1 MNPLLVCLVAGYLLA
16 EFWLVP
22 LRPAADRRHPGP
34 LLRDAAIVVV
44 ALAVV
49 CLPFGP
55 TAIWPLLAGLAVAR
69 AAIDLAAAGL
79 ARRPGFLRQGEL
91 WLFLGAQTLMLLAIA
106 AGWRWL
112 GAGATAGS
120 SLVPAPV
127 VPRWAQVVWT
137 AGSLAL
143 VTRGG
148 LVLVDRTLRQ
158 VPVLSATGDN
168 LRTGR
173 IIGVLERLLV
183 FFLVVQGEWGA
194 VGLVVAAKSIIRFKD
209 LEQRHFAEY
218 YLIGTLTSLLVAGV
232 AGGITRV
239 ILRSF

>member
-1 MNPLLVCLVAGYLLA
+1 MSPLLLCLVAGHLLA
-16 EFWLVP
+16 EFGL
-22 LRPAADRRHPGP
+22 LPGRGSATRNRVVS
-34 LLRDAAIVVV
+34 LLRQIAIV
-44 ALAVV
+44 AVTLGAV
-49 CLPFGP
+49 CVPFGL
-55 TAIWPLLAGLAVAR
+55 AALWPLLVGLAVAR
-69 AAIDLAAAGL
+69 AAIAGVASRV

-91 WLFLGAQTLMLLAIA
+91 WLFLAEQALHLLVIA

-112 GAGATAGS
+112 AAAATTGS
-120 SLVPAPV
+120 PLVPAAL
-127 VPRWAQVVWT
+127 VPLWTQVVWV

-209 LEQRHFAEY
+209 LDQRNFAEY
-218 YLIGTLTSLLVAGV
+218 YLIGTLTSLLLAGV
-232 AGGITRV
+232 AGGLARF
-239 ILRSF
+239 ILRSL

>member
-1 MNPLLVCLVAGYLLA
+1 MSPLLLCLVAGHFLA
-16 EFWLVP
+16 EFGLLTALP
-22 LRPAADRRHPGP
+22 SAARNRLGA
-34 LLRDAAIVVV
+34 LLRRVAVVAFTLGVVCVPFGLAALWPMLA

-49 CLPFGP
+49 QTG
-55 TAIWPLLAGLAVAR
+55 IDVVATR
-69 AAIDLAAAGL
+69 WV
-79 ARRPGFLRQGEL
+79 RRPGFLRQGEL
-91 WLFLGAQTLMLLAIA
+91 WVFLGAQALHLLAVA

-112 GAGATAGS
+112 GTGATTGS
-120 SLVPAPV
+120 SLVPAAM
-127 VPRWAQVVWT
+127 VPLWTQVVWI
-137 AGSLAL
+137 AGSVAL

-183 FFLVVQGEWGA
+183 FFLVAQGEWGA

-209 LEQRHFAEY
+209 LEQRNFAEY
-218 YLIGTLTSLLVAGV
+218 YLIGTLTSLLLAGL
-232 AGGITRV
+232 AGGLARFL
-239 ILRSF
+239 LRTL

>member
-22 LRPAADRRHPGP
+22 AGAAVRNRSLAVLRHIA
-34 LLRDAAIVVV
+34 VVV
-44 ALAVV
+44 VTLGVV
-49 CLPFGP
+49 CLPFGI
-55 TAIWPLLAGLAVAR
+55 AALWPLLLALGIVH
-69 AAIDLAAAGL
+69 AAIELGAARL
-79 ARRPGFLRQGEL
+79 VHRPGFLRQGEL
-91 WLFLGAQTLMLLAIA
+91 WVFLVVQALQLLAIA
-106 AGWRWL
+106 AAWRWL
-112 GAGATAGS
+112 AADATVGS
-120 SLVPAPV
+120 ELVPAAMVRP
-127 VPRWAQVVWT
+127 WTQVAWVI
-137 AGSLAL
+137 GSLAL

-183 FFLVVQGEWGA
+183 FFLVTQGEWGA

-209 LEQRHFAEY
+209 LEQRNFAEY
-218 YLIGTLTSLLVAGV
+218 YLIGTLTSLLLAGV
-232 AGGITRV
+232 VGGLARH
-239 ILRSF
+239 ILQSL